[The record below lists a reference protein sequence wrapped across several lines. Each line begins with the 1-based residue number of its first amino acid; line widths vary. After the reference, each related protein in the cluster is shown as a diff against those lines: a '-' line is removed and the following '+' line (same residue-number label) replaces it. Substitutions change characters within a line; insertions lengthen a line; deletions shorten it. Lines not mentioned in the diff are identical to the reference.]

1 MKKFGLTLV
10 MAMMA
15 VVLATGGAWALP
27 TLGAGYE
34 WNGADYWTITDH
46 TTGTYADGNSMFE
59 LKLELASYE
68 SSFGIYTVD
77 NVSNPTIVKT
87 KFEVFNKT
95 QEPDANNG
103 YLNNPQQSV
112 FFRHV
117 TNGWQVS
124 GTDSASDSDW
134 IDFDINFGFYFDVY
148 TEGSGD
154 SAVDYVFFAD
164 QQFNQLANGQPADTN
179 IEHVLIA
186 YNAEQYTA
194 RIFLDDQLGGGDRDF
209 NDMVVAVDDIAP
221 VPEPGT
227 MALLGI
233 GLLGLAFV
241 GRKKLKIEE

>member
-1 MKKFGLTLV
+1 MKKLGLMLV

-15 VVLATGGAWALP
+15 VMLVAGGVWALP
-27 TLGAGYE
+27 DLGTGYE

-77 NVSNPTIVKT
+77 DVANPTAVET
-87 KFEVFNKT
+87 KFEVFDKNA
-95 QEPDANNG
+95 EPSDFG
-103 YLNNPQQSV
+103 TEQSV

-117 TNGWQVS
+117 SSGWQVS
-124 GTDSASDSDW
+124 STDSDSDSDW
-134 IDFDINFGFYFDVY
+134 TNFDINFGFYFEVY
-148 TEGSGD
+148 TGGSAD
-154 SAVDYVFFAD
+154 TSMEYVWFAD
-164 QQFNQLANGQPADTN
+164 QQFNQLANGDSVDTD

-209 NDMVVAVDDIAP
+209 TDMVVAVDDIAP

-233 GLLGLAFV
+233 GLLGLAFI
-241 GRKKLKIEE
+241 GRRKLKIEE